1 MRRPPPTIAEL
12 NALLADHRKARRVVI
27 GHFIFFII
35 CCVLIIIARRYLKFP
50 MQLSWVIIVAF
61 LVAFA
66 GDLGRFLYRRYQLQR
81 LLAAH
86 NS

>member
-1 MRRPPPTIAEL
+1 MPRPPPTTAEL
-12 NALLADHRKARRVVI
+12 HVLIEAHRKARRVVI

-35 CCVLIIIARRYLKFP
+35 CCVVIMIARRYLKFP
-50 MQLSWVIIVAF
+50 LQLSWVIIIAF

-66 GDLGRFLYRRYQLQR
+66 GDLGRVLYRRYQLQR

>member
-1 MRRPPPTIAEL
+1 MPRPPPTLAEL

-27 GHFIFFII
+27 GHFVFFIL
-35 CCVLIIIARRYLKFP
+35 CCVLIIVARRYLKFP
-50 MQLSWVIIVAF
+50 MQLSWVIIIAF
-61 LVAFA
+61 LIAFA

>member
-1 MRRPPPTIAEL
+1 MPRPPPTTAEL
-12 NALLADHRKARRVVI
+12 HVRIDAHRKARRVVI

-35 CCVLIIIARRYLKFP
+35 CCVVIMIARRYLKFP
-50 MQLSWVIIVAF
+50 LQLSWVIIIAF

>member
-1 MRRPPPTIAEL
+1 MPRPPPTTAEL
-12 NALLADHRKARRVVI
+12 HVLIEAHRKARRVVL

-35 CCVLIIIARRYLKFP
+35 CCVVIMIARRYPKFP
-50 MQLSWVIIVAF
+50 LQLSWVIIIAF

>member
-1 MRRPPPTIAEL
+1 MPRPPPTTAEL
-12 NALLADHRKARRVVI
+12 HVLIEAHRKARRVVI

-35 CCVLIIIARRYLKFP
+35 CCGVIMIARRYLKFP
-50 MQLSWVIIVAF
+50 LQLSWVIIIAF

>member
-1 MRRPPPTIAEL
+1 MRHPPPTIAEL
-12 NALLADHRKARRVVI
+12 NALLADHRQARRVVI
-27 GHFIFFII
+27 GHFVFFVI

-50 MQLSWVIIVAF
+50 MQLSWVIIIAF
-61 LVAFA
+61 LIAFA
-66 GDLGRFLYRRYQLQR
+66 GDLGRFLYRRYRLQR

>member
-1 MRRPPPTIAEL
+1 MPRPPPTTAEL
-12 NALLADHRKARRVVI
+12 HVLIEAHRKARRVVL

-35 CCVLIIIARRYLKFP
+35 CCAVIMIARRYLKFP
-50 MQLSWVIIVAF
+50 LQLSWVIIIAF

>member
-1 MRRPPPTIAEL
+1 MPRPPPTTAEL
-12 NALLADHRKARRVVI
+12 HVLIEAHRKARRVVI

-35 CCVLIIIARRYLKFP
+35 CCVVIMIARRYLKFP
-50 MQLSWVIIVAF
+50 LQLSWVIIIAF

>member
-1 MRRPPPTIAEL
+1 MPRPPPPTAEL
-12 NALLADHRKARRVVI
+12 HVLIDAHRKARRVVI

-35 CCVLIIIARRYLKFP
+35 CCVVIMIARRYLKFP
-50 MQLSWVIIVAF
+50 LQLSWVIIIAF

>member
-1 MRRPPPTIAEL
+1 MPRPPPTTAEL
-12 NALLADHRKARRVVI
+12 HVLNDAHRKARRVVI

-35 CCVLIIIARRYLKFP
+35 CCVVIMIARRYLKFP
-50 MQLSWVIIVAF
+50 LQLSWVIIIAF

>member
-1 MRRPPPTIAEL
+1 MPRPPPTTAEL
-12 NALLADHRKARRVVI
+12 HVLIDAHRKARRVVI

-35 CCVLIIIARRYLKFP
+35 CCVVIMIARRYLKFP
-50 MQLSWVIIVAF
+50 LQLSWVIIIAF